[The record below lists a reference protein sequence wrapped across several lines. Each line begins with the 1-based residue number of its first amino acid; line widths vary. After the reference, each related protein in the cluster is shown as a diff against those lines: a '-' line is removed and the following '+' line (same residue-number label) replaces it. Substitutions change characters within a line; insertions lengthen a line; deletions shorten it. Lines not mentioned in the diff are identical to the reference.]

1 MYKLKKQ
8 SEEKDWEAQQYFVQ
22 RDLARLEEKLNF
34 LMQQSLNFFTNDYFS
49 LHGLILLA
57 PVTRLLL

>member
-22 RDLARLEEKLNF
+22 RDLARQEEKLNF
-34 LMQQSLNFFTNDYFS
+34 LM
-49 LHGLILLA
+49 
-57 PVTRLLL
+57 

>member
-34 LMQQSLNFFTNDYFS
+34 
-49 LHGLILLA
+49 
-57 PVTRLLL
+57 

>member
-8 SEEKDWEAQQYFVQ
+8 GEEKDWEAQQYFVQ

-34 LMQQSLNFFTNDYFS
+34 LMQQSLNSFTNDYFS
-49 LHGLILLA
+49 LHVLILLA
-57 PVTRLLL
+57 LVTRLRL